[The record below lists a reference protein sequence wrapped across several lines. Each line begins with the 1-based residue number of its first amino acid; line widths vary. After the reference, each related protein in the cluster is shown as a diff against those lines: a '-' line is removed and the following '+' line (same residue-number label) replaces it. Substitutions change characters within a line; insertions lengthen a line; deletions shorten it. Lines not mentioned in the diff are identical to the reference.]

1 MKRIPPAAVLF
12 DMDGLLIDSETVALK
27 SLEIAV
33 QALGWEMPH
42 AVAQRLIGLGRDGG
56 QRVLVEAL
64 GTKFPLAD
72 MYLHWER
79 DYAARMDEGI
89 PAKDGALTVLNAL
102 KSVGIRAAVATS
114 TATPHARHKLE
125 KAGLLTFLDA
135 VVGRDL
141 VPHGK
146 PAPDLYLEAAKRLG
160 VNAAHCWAFE
170 DSLPGLT
177 AALAAGAKTHWV
189 PDIAIIA
196 GHELPSSVERIDS
209 LHEVVRW
216 IG

>member
-27 SLEIAV
+27 SLSGAV
-33 QALGWEMPH
+33 QALGWTMPDG
-42 AVAQRLIGLGRDGG
+42 VAQRLIGLGRDGG
-56 QRVLVEAL
+56 QRVLSEAL
-64 GTKFPLAD
+64 GADFPLLE
-72 MYLHWER
+72 MYQHWER

-89 PAKDGALTVLNAL
+89 PAKDGAHAALNVL
-102 KSVGIRAAVATS
+102 KRVGIRAAVATS

-125 KAGLLTFLDA
+125 KAGLLEFFDT

-160 VNAAHCWAFE
+160 VSARHCWAFE

-177 AALAAGAKTHWV
+177 AALAAGARTHWV

-196 GHELPSSVERIDS
+196 QHELPQGVERIGS
-209 LHEVVRW
+209 LHEIIQWVS
-216 IG
+216 